1 MRLADLVKD
10 VALRPYIDMKIVGFL
25 LPIKPAGPDDII
37 TVIAFRYDFQV
48 CLGIFFCKFIK
59 GVSSA
64 FESSFLIWTFEDFDI
79 AFIQIDI
86 QKRNACPV
94 RSFCVALVSE
104 NCGEEKRNAVA
115 CNLDFS
121 NVRIM

>member
-1 MRLADLVKD
+1 MWFADFVKD
-10 VALRPYIDMKIVGFL
+10 IALRPYIDIKIVGFF
-25 LPIKPAGPDDII
+25 LPIKPARPDGII

-48 CLGIFFCKFIK
+48 CMGKFFCKFIK
-59 GVSSA
+59 GVSST
-64 FESSFLIWTFEDFDI
+64 FESSFIIWTFEDFDI

-86 QKRNACPV
+86 QKRNARPV
-94 RSFCVALVSE
+94 RGFRIVLVSE

-121 NVRIM
+121 DVRIM